1 MMDIL
6 YTRLLLW
13 KKKSI
18 SMLVWLLL
26 PIVGTILFIT
36 SANAIQEDSKV
47 PVGIVLEEE
56 TALANE
62 LVDSIIAS
70 ELVFLHVL
78 SNDRALYELEKHEL
92 DSVFIIHE
100 GFEDAVLSGKRNNI
114 ISSYRTELS
123 FAYSPI
129 KEMIVSLVQ
138 EETGRAKAANYILA
152 MYERYGGTDP
162 WTWDEITEQSKQKQ
176 IDENLLNTA
185 FAYSSGK
192 QADDNPSL
200 LSWNAWGIWAIL
212 SLLSTLFLSD
222 WIIRE
227 KNLAVST
234 RYTFIKKSLF
244 SYYSQVIILYVLL
257 IFLFDLLAV
266 AAFTIFLDETISLSF
281 VFVILSFRIM
291 LCMLSISIANLFQR
305 ISSYYGISI
314 IIVLLL
320 AIISGIVIPIS
331 GFIPQHSLMNFINP
345 LHAFISGNMTIMWNE
360 IGLVSITLALLR
372 KEISN
377 A

>member
-1 MMDIL
+1 MDIL